1 MAINTPQII
10 QTVTNT
16 PIPMMLE
23 KLGVSIAQAQAALD
37 ANSIR
42 TAQEMANVAVS
53 IGDKSHNLI
62 SLGFAPTFY
71 AFTEATIE
79 VKMDISIAESEDY
92 GGSLNLNFN
101 SEKNGTKDQDNS
113 SDSGSNTNDNED
125 DKAKNSDNSSKTSNN
140 MFGLSVTAH
149 YARKFAVSA
158 ESSSSIAAK
167 IVSLPAPDAYY
178 EILKSSINK

>member
-1 MAINTPQII
+1 MAINTPQIL

-42 TAQEMANVAVS
+42 TAQEMANVTIA
-53 IGDKSHNLI
+53 IGEEDHNLI

-92 GGSLNLNFN
+92 GGSISIEIGKSNEDADAGE
-101 SEKNGTKDQDNS
+101 STQAGTGDNS
-113 SDSGSNTNDNED
+113 SNGKEKKSGL
-125 DKAKNSDNSSKTSNN
+125 N
-140 MFGLSVTAH
+140 MFGLSVTAN
-149 YARKFAVSA
+149 YARKFSVSA

-167 IVSLPAPDAYY
+167 IVSLPAPDLYF
-178 EILKSSINK
+178 EILKSTINNQNNLKN

>member
-1 MAINTPQII
+1 MAINTPQIL

-42 TAQEMANVAVS
+42 TAQEMAHVTIT
-53 IGDKSHNLI
+53 IGEEDHNLI

-79 VKMDISIAESEDY
+79 VKMDISIAESENY
-92 GGSLNLNFN
+92 GGSFNFHIG
-101 SEKNGTKDQDNS
+101 KVK
-113 SDSGSNTNDNED
+113 
-125 DKAKNSDNSSKTSNN
+125 KTSNEDESAENETESTAEENDESTNNEKDSSGLN

-149 YARKFAVSA
+149 YARKFSVSA

-167 IVSLPAPDAYY
+167 IVSLPAPDMYY
-178 EILKSSINK
+178 EILKSTIKK